1 MRTKTQQIIDHFIF
15 GDEQKNDVEYEER
28 LARLLKEKPDH
39 KNASLWENQLQEIR
53 IRDNRCMDCGEGEMH
68 SKGLCV
74 GCLEETEA
82 NLYV

>member
-1 MRTKTQQIIDHFIF
+1 MRTKEKQITEYLLF
-15 GDEQKNDVEYEER
+15 GDAQKDNPEYEER

-39 KNASLWENQLQEIR
+39 KNAGLWENQLQEIR
-53 IRDNRCMDCGEGEMH
+53 IRDNRCMDCGEGELH